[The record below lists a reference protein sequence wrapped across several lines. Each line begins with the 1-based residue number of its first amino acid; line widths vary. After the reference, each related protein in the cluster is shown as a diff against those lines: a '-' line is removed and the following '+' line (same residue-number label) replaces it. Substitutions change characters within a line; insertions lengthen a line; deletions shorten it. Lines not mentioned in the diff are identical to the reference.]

1 MLDAYASPRG
11 WAPSYSRAG
20 HGDAV
25 NDMLGRLDA
34 RDATMDEMVEAGA
47 RALWIKARATPW
59 EAAHPDNQK
68 PFRQQA
74 ETVLTAMLGVSRR
87 ATDAKKEAAE

>member
-1 MLDAYASPRG
+1 MLDGYASPRG

-34 RDATMDEMVEAGA
+34 RDATMADMVEAGA
-47 RALWIKARATPW
+47 RALWIRETAMPWDHATT
-59 EAAHPDNQK
+59 
-68 PFRQQA
+68 RQA
-74 ETVLTAMLGVSRR
+74 ETYRATARVVLTAMLGVSRR
-87 ATDAKKEAAE
+87 ATDAKEATP